1 MEREPL
7 EVQLKRLLTGLADQA
22 ILSQQDIVY
31 EGSALHADEVCDLL
45 FPSVMCM
52 AQALSQRLGT
62 RPFGL
67 SFEIAPSASG
77 FPLAMRSTGA
87 FEERTFSDI
96 APYVVEIFDG
106 EVMLCRGDIAHVYEA
121 AARIVQP
128 DFKLE
133 REVSF
138 GVSA

>member
-1 MEREPL
+1 MEQSVEL
-7 EVQLKRLLTGLADQA
+7 ELKRLLTGLADQA

-52 AQALSQRLGT
+52 AQALSERLGT
-62 RPFGL
+62 RSFGL
-67 SFEIAPSASG
+67 TFEIVPSAVG
-77 FPLAMRSTGA
+77 FPLTMRAVDA
-87 FEERTFSDI
+87 FEQRTFSEI
-96 APYVVEIFDG
+96 APYVLEVFDG
-106 EVMLCRGDIAHVYEA
+106 EVMECRGDIAHVYEA

-128 DFKLE
+128 EFKLE
-133 REVSF
+133 RENSF